1 MQCVDR
7 EYTAKTAAPAYL
19 RVDDEVELAVITHV
33 LGRLEVLGAGLV
45 ELGLVLLENGVQDHL
60 VPAFIKAQQR
70 SSSVRR
76 CKTT

>member
-1 MQCVDR
+1 M
-7 EYTAKTAAPAYL
+7 
-19 RVDDEVELAVITHV
+19 ITHV

-60 VPAFIKAQQR
+60 APAFIKAQQR

-76 CKTT
+76 CKATPFLTISVVTKSENGADCLGVAGKYEV